1 MSEQEYPESSLVEH
15 LIELRA
21 RLVRAIVGLLAVL
34 LLLLPFSRTIYT
46 WLAEPQLPN
55 GQTMIATNPAG
66 AFFAPLK
73 LTFFVAVFVAV
84 PWLLYQLWAFVAP
97 GLYARE
103 KRLAVPL
110 LASSVLLFY
119 LGCAFAYF
127 LVLPAVFHF
136 LTTFRPEVIAIT
148 PDANAYLDFVLAI
161 FFAFGTSFE
170 LPVAMVILVLLGW
183 VSPQQFKE
191 SRGYAVVGIF
201 IVAAVLTP
209 PDVVSQLLLAIPMC
223 VLYELGI
230 HAAKWLVP
238 SSVVKPAGGLVW
250 ARRATV
256 VDRCCSR
263 INGCGSTAADQR
275 SALRTRCLTQRKTP
289 ASAGVF
295 RCRDQAANTLLGAG
309 TGGGGVRPRCANIC
323 FQAAYTAPT
332 YSGMITVLIDN

>member
-1 MSEQEYPESSLVEH
+1 MSEHEYPESSLVEH

-34 LLLLPFSRTIYT
+34 LVLLPFSRKIYT
-46 WLAEPQLPN
+46 WLAEPLISQLPN

-73 LTFFVAVFVAV
+73 LTFFVALFVAV
-84 PWLLYQLWAFVAP
+84 PWLLYQLWSFVAP

-201 IVAAVLTP
+201 VVAAVLTP

-230 HAAKWLVP
+230 HAARWLVP
-238 SSVVKPAGGLVW
+238 SSVVKPAG
-250 ARRATV
+250 
-256 VDRCCSR
+256 
-263 INGCGSTAADQR
+263 
-275 SALRTRCLTQRKTP
+275 
-289 ASAGVF
+289 
-295 RCRDQAANTLLGAG
+295 
-309 TGGGGVRPRCANIC
+309 
-323 FQAAYTAPT
+323 
-332 YSGMITVLIDN
+332 

>member
-1 MSEQEYPESSLVEH
+1 MSEHEYPESSLVEH

-21 RLVRAIVGLLAVL
+21 RLVRAIIGLLAVL
-34 LLLLPFSRTIYT
+34 LVLLPFSRTIYT
-46 WLAEPQLPN
+46 WLAEPLISQLPN

-73 LTFFVAVFVAV
+73 LTFFVALFVAV
-84 PWLLYQLWAFVAP
+84 PWLLYQLWSFVAP

-183 VSPQQFKE
+183 VTPQQFKE

-201 IVAAVLTP
+201 VVAAVLTP

-223 VLYELGI
+223 ILYELGI

-238 SSVVKPAGGLVW
+238 SSVVKPAG
-250 ARRATV
+250 
-256 VDRCCSR
+256 
-263 INGCGSTAADQR
+263 
-275 SALRTRCLTQRKTP
+275 
-289 ASAGVF
+289 
-295 RCRDQAANTLLGAG
+295 
-309 TGGGGVRPRCANIC
+309 
-323 FQAAYTAPT
+323 
-332 YSGMITVLIDN
+332 

>member
-1 MSEQEYPESSLVEH
+1 MSEHESNESSLVEH

-34 LLLLPFSRTIYT
+34 LVLLPFSRQIYT
-46 WLAEPQLPN
+46 WLAEPLISQLPN

-73 LTFFVAVFVAV
+73 LTFFVALFVAV
-84 PWLLYQLWAFVAP
+84 PWLLYQLWSFVAP

-201 IVAAVLTP
+201 VVAAVLTP

-230 HAAKWLVP
+230 HAARWLVP
-238 SSVVKPAGGLVW
+238 SSVVKPAG
-250 ARRATV
+250 
-256 VDRCCSR
+256 
-263 INGCGSTAADQR
+263 
-275 SALRTRCLTQRKTP
+275 
-289 ASAGVF
+289 
-295 RCRDQAANTLLGAG
+295 
-309 TGGGGVRPRCANIC
+309 
-323 FQAAYTAPT
+323 
-332 YSGMITVLIDN
+332 